1 MWGEK
6 NLDDAGGD
14 LRTFPYFSKKSSSNL
29 KKKPPY
35 FLNRRDI
42 IC

>member
-14 LRTFPYFSKKSSSNL
+14 LRTFQKRVQVYNL